1 MDKKYIIGLQKGS
14 YSDFNKLYDLYADR
28 LYGFAYN
35 LTHSSE
41 MAEEIVQEVFLKIWQ
56 MREHLSPE
64 YSFRSFLF
72 TIAKN
77 KFLNDLRNRLTL
89 LSYDE
94 YITQLDDAT
103 ERGENSTESEFNFN
117 ELNEQVLQSKDKLSK
132 RQKMIFEMS
141 KEEGLSNQ
149 EIALKLGISEQSV
162 RNQLSSA
169 LKVLREELIKIG
181 FSFALFYESVV
192 NLKKVNNKGYMC
204 YMIRISVYHL

>member
-1 MDKKYIIGLQKGS
+1 MDEKYIIGLQKGS

-35 LTHSSE
+35 LTHSEE

-94 YITQLDDAT
+94 YAAQFDSAGEGEVCLFHHAEILSHVYSHET
-103 ERGENSTESEFNFN
+103 EFLIYQQNYPQEHIRVCIRSFST
-117 ELNEQVLQSKDKLSK
+117 
-132 RQKMIFEMS
+132 
-141 KEEGLSNQ
+141 
-149 EIALKLGISEQSV
+149 
-162 RNQLSSA
+162 
-169 LKVLREELIKIG
+169 
-181 FSFALFYESVV
+181 
-192 NLKKVNNKGYMC
+192 
-204 YMIRISVYHL
+204 

>member
-1 MDKKYIIGLQKGS
+1 
-14 YSDFNKLYDLYADR
+14 
-28 LYGFAYN
+28 
-35 LTHSSE
+35 
-41 MAEEIVQEVFLKIWQ
+41 

-94 YITQLDDAT
+94 YMAQLDAT
-103 ERGENSTESEFNFN
+103 EEGVNSTESEINFN
-117 ELNEQVLQSKDKLSK
+117 DLDEQILRTKDKLSN
-132 RQKMIFEMS
+132 RQRMIFEMS

-169 LKVLREELIKIG
+169 LKILREELIKIG
-181 FSFALFYESVV
+181 FSFALFFMSQW
-192 NLKKVNNKGYMC
+192 
-204 YMIRISVYHL
+204 

>member
-94 YITQLDDAT
+94 YITQLDDET

-169 LKVLREELIKIG
+169 LKVLREELIRIG
-181 FSFALFYESVV
+181 FSFALFFMSQW
-192 NLKKVNNKGYMC
+192 
-204 YMIRISVYHL
+204 

>member
-1 MDKKYIIGLQKGS
+1 MYKKYIIGLQKGS

-169 LKVLREELIKIG
+169 LKVLREELIRIG
-181 FSFALFYESVV
+181 FSFALFFMSQW
-192 NLKKVNNKGYMC
+192 
-204 YMIRISVYHL
+204 

>member
-141 KEEGLSNQ
+141 KEEELSNQ

-181 FSFALFYESVV
+181 FSFALFFMSQW
-192 NLKKVNNKGYMC
+192 
-204 YMIRISVYHL
+204 

>member
-169 LKVLREELIKIG
+169 LKVLRQELIKIG
-181 FSFALFYESVV
+181 FSFALFFMSQW
-192 NLKKVNNKGYMC
+192 
-204 YMIRISVYHL
+204 

>member
-169 LKVLREELIKIG
+169 LKVLREELIRIG
-181 FSFALFYESVV
+181 FSFALFFIDRKSVV
-192 NLKKVNNKGYMC
+192 
-204 YMIRISVYHL
+204 

>member
-1 MDKKYIIGLQKGS
+1 MDEKYILGLRKGS
-14 YSDFNKLYDLYADR
+14 HADFNKLYDLYADR

-94 YITQLDDAT
+94 YTAQLDAAEEGANTT
-103 ERGENSTESEFNFN
+103 ENDFNFH
-117 ELNEQVLQSKDKLSK
+117 ELNEQILQAKDKLSK
-132 RQKMIFEMS
+132 RQRTIFEMS
-141 KEEGLSNQ
+141 REEGLSSQ
-149 EIALKLGISEQSV
+149 GDRPKTRHLRAVCEKSAKQCTQSTQRRALSRQ
-162 RNQLSSA
+162 A
-169 LKVLREELIKIG
+169 
-181 FSFALFYESVV
+181 FALLFFS
-192 NLKKVNNKGYMC
+192 
-204 YMIRISVYHL
+204 

>member
-14 YSDFNKLYDLYADR
+14 YSDFNKLYDLYTDR

-169 LKVLREELIKIG
+169 LKVLREELIRIG
-181 FSFALFYESVV
+181 FSFALFFMSQW
-192 NLKKVNNKGYMC
+192 
-204 YMIRISVYHL
+204 

>member
-1 MDKKYIIGLQKGS
+1 
-14 YSDFNKLYDLYADR
+14 
-28 LYGFAYN
+28 
-35 LTHSSE
+35 
-41 MAEEIVQEVFLKIWQ
+41 

-117 ELNEQVLQSKDKLSK
+117 LFIEHVLQSKDKLS
-132 RQKMIFEMS
+132 
-141 KEEGLSNQ
+141 
-149 EIALKLGISEQSV
+149 
-162 RNQLSSA
+162 
-169 LKVLREELIKIG
+169 
-181 FSFALFYESVV
+181 
-192 NLKKVNNKGYMC
+192 
-204 YMIRISVYHL
+204 

>member
-1 MDKKYIIGLQKGS
+1 MDEKYIRGLRKGS
-14 YSDFNKLYDLYADR
+14 YDDFNKLYDLYADR

-35 LTHSSE
+35 LTHSQE

-94 YITQLDDAT
+94 YVTQFDSN
-103 ERGENSTESEFNFN
+103 EKGENTTESEFNFL
-117 ELNEQVLQSKDKLSK
+117 ELNEQILYAKNKLSQ
-132 RQKMIFEMS
+132 RQRMIFEMS
-141 KEEGLSNQ
+141 REDGLSSR
-149 EIALKLGISEQSV
+149 EIALKLDISEQSV
-162 RNQLSSA
+162 RNQLSCA
-169 LKVLREELIKIG
+169 LKVLREELIRIG
-181 FSFALFYESVV
+181 ICLAILF
-192 NLKKVNNKGYMC
+192 MC
-204 YMIRISVYHL
+204 Q

>member
-181 FSFALFYESVV
+181 FSFALFFMSQW
-192 NLKKVNNKGYMC
+192 
-204 YMIRISVYHL
+204 

>member
-169 LKVLREELIKIG
+169 LKVLREELIRIG
-181 FSFALFYESVV
+181 FSFALFFMSQW
-192 NLKKVNNKGYMC
+192 
-204 YMIRISVYHL
+204 

>member
-89 LSYDE
+89 LSYEE
-94 YITQLDDAT
+94 YITQLDDEK
-103 ERGENSTESEFNFN
+103 ERGENSPESQFNFN

-181 FSFALFYESVV
+181 FSFALFFMS
-192 NLKKVNNKGYMC
+192 
-204 YMIRISVYHL
+204 

>member
-1 MDKKYIIGLQKGS
+1 
-14 YSDFNKLYDLYADR
+14 
-28 LYGFAYN
+28 
-35 LTHSSE
+35 
-41 MAEEIVQEVFLKIWQ
+41 

-94 YITQLDDAT
+94 YITQLDDAA

-181 FSFALFYESVV
+181 FSFALFFMS
-192 NLKKVNNKGYMC
+192 
-204 YMIRISVYHL
+204 

>member
-94 YITQLDDAT
+94 YITQLDDAK

-181 FSFALFYESVV
+181 FSFALFFMS
-192 NLKKVNNKGYMC
+192 
-204 YMIRISVYHL
+204 

>member
-103 ERGENSTESEFNFN
+103 ERGENSIESEFNFN

-181 FSFALFYESVV
+181 FSFALFFMSQW
-192 NLKKVNNKGYMC
+192 
-204 YMIRISVYHL
+204 